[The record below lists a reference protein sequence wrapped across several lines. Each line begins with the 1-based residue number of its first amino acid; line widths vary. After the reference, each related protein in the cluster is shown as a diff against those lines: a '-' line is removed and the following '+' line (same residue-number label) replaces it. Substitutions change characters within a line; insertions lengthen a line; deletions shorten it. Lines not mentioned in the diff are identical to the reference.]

1 MSKKIKT
8 GLGKG
13 LGALI
18 SDLDT
23 DFTKKNIKEESKLKD
38 NLSNQSEI
46 DVHEI
51 IQNPYQPRKTFDPVA
66 LEELTNSISE
76 HGIIQAITV
85 RKVARGFELISGERR
100 LRASK
105 NLGLKTI
112 PAYVIE
118 VQTDEQMLTI
128 ALIENLQRDD
138 LNAIETAQGF
148 KRLIDECGL
157 TQEQV
162 AIKVGKS
169 RSAVTNFLRLIR
181 LPEIVQDGLRD
192 NKISMG
198 HARALLSLE
207 LADKIEKA
215 YQVLTQKDMSVRETE
230 KFVKNFSKTNE
241 NVIGNIP
248 GEILENKKEKSA
260 ELMSIE
266 DKLRHH
272 FGTEAKI
279 NTKNEK
285 SGTIILEFYSVED
298 FGRITEQLL
307 NQ

>member
-18 SDLDT
+18 SDFDT
-23 DFTKKNIKEESKLKD
+23 NFTKKNIKEEINPKE
-38 NLSNQSEI
+38 NLGNQSEI

-66 LEELTNSISE
+66 LEELMNSISE
-76 HGIIQAITV
+76 HGVIQAITV

-138 LNAIETAQGF
+138 LNAIETAHGF

-207 LADKIEKA
+207 LPEKIERA
-215 YQVLTQKDMSVRETE
+215 YKILRQKEMSVREAE
-230 KFVKNFSKTNE
+230 KFVKNFDKINE
-241 NVIGNIP
+241 N
-248 GEILENKKEKSA
+248 ILENIPKDKKEKSA
-260 ELMSIE
+260 ELISIE

-272 FGTEAKI
+272 FGTETKI

-298 FGRITEQLL
+298 FGRITDQLL
-307 NQ
+307 GQ

>member
-23 DFTKKNIKEESKLKD
+23 DFTNKNIKEESKD
-38 NLSNQSEI
+38 NLSNQNEI
-46 DVHEI
+46 DISEI

-66 LEELTNSISE
+66 LEELMNSISE
-76 HGIIQAITV
+76 HGVIQAITV

-112 PAYVIE
+112 PAYIIE

-192 NKISMG
+192 DKISMG

-215 YQVLTQKDMSVRETE
+215 YHLLIQKDMSVRETE

-298 FGRITEQLL
+298 FSRITEQLL